1 VEKKTLLGINMKLKA
16 LILAGGK
23 SSRMGMDKGKLQYFD
38 DFQTK
43 TLARTLGEVVDEVYV
58 SVRAE
63 QIDEDHIQGLN
74 IVEDIYPSVGPIAGI
89 MSAMDRDK
97 EAAWL
102 VLAVDL
108 PHVNSEVIKKLV
120 KNRDQTKSAT
130 CFKNPQKGWP
140 EPLCT
145 IWEPRAKETLV
156 EFYNQQKYCPRK
168 VLFNME
174 IKIIEIEDINILN
187 NCNTVEDYQKAKK
200 IIEARL

>member
-1 VEKKTLLGINMKLKA
+1 MKLKA

-23 SSRMGMDKGKLQYFD
+23 SSRMGMDKGKLKYFD

-43 TLARTLGEVVDEVYV
+43 TLARILGDIVDEVYV
-58 SVRAE
+58 SIRAD
-63 QIDEDHIQGLN
+63 QMDEDHIQGLN
-74 IVEDIYPSVGPIAGI
+74 IVEDQYPSVGPMAGI
-89 MSAMDRDK
+89 MSAMYSDK

-108 PHVNSEVIKKLV
+108 PHVTSEVIKKLV
-120 KNRDQTKSAT
+120 NNRDQTKGAT
-130 CFKNPQKGWP
+130 CFKNPEKGWP

-174 IKIIEIEDINILN
+174 IKTIEIDDKNILN

-200 IIEARL
+200 FIEAHL